1 MNVGFVGLGTMGG
14 RMARRLIQAG
24 HTMIVYDQVPAL
36 VEQLVRAGATAA
48 SSVADVVR
56 QSEVVLS
63 SLPMP
68 ADVEAVYTGPD
79 GALSAARA
87 GQVFADLST
96 IDPAT
101 ARRVADTLATRG
113 VAFLDAPVSGGPTGA
128 ESGTLAIM
136 VGGDAAALEKL
147 QPILAPLSRRIFH
160 VGPVGAG
167 SVVKLANQLLVG
179 ANTLAALE
187 ATAFA
192 SKAGIEPAVLLDV
205 LSNSAGDS
213 VMLRRSIHDFVMTGD
228 FSPQFALRLLLKD
241 LRLYHREAEALGTT
255 LLSGKTALT
264 AFEEAFAAGLGNEDF
279 AAMFKLISPSDQ

>member
-1 MNVGFVGLGTMGG
+1 MNVGFVGIGTMGG

-24 HTMIVYDQVPAL
+24 HTTIVYDQVPAL

-113 VAFLDAPVSGGPTGA
+113 VAFL
-128 ESGTLAIM
+128 
-136 VGGDAAALEKL
+136 
-147 QPILAPLSRRIFH
+147 
-160 VGPVGAG
+160 
-167 SVVKLANQLLVG
+167 
-179 ANTLAALE
+179 
-187 ATAFA
+187 
-192 SKAGIEPAVLLDV
+192 
-205 LSNSAGDS
+205 
-213 VMLRRSIHDFVMTGD
+213 
-228 FSPQFALRLLLKD
+228 
-241 LRLYHREAEALGTT
+241 
-255 LLSGKTALT
+255 
-264 AFEEAFAAGLGNEDF
+264 
-279 AAMFKLISPSDQ
+279 